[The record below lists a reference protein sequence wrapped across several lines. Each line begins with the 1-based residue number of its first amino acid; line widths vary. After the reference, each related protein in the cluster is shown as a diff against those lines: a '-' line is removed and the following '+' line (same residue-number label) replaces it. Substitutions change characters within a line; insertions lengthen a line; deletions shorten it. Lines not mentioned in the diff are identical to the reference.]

1 MQIVFFYLRTLTHGP
16 PAAGEPLLGYE
27 SRKDDKDIASTDLS
41 IIWGGGMIDGHKITV
56 RPWTRSSKMYFHV
69 LHNPKNLSELPSTYS
84 VDMEEVRNETNGAAS
99 NRLKLQTITFM
110 PPSKF
115 PAEVLRLKERD
126 LTVNRKQL
134 EQSGAFV
141 LPYRSRWFGSNTDV
155 NYVE

>member
-1 MQIVFFYLRTLTHGP
+1 
-16 PAAGEPLLGYE
+16 
-27 SRKDDKDIASTDLS
+27 
-41 IIWGGGMIDGHKITV
+41 
-56 RPWTRSSKMYFHV
+56 MYFHV

-134 EQSGAFV
+134 EQSGA
-141 LPYRSRWFGSNTDV
+141 LYSRIGQDGSEV
-155 NYVE
+155 ILM